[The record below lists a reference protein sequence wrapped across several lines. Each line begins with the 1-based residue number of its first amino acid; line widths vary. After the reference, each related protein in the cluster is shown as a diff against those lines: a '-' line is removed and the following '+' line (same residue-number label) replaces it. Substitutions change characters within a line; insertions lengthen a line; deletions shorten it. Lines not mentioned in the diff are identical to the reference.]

1 MNSCYHGS
9 FPEDS
14 AAMLQFLPGIIIA
27 QLLTGALIY
36 LSPSIT
42 GSNWIVLAGILL
54 VLAILI
60 ALWFG
65 SIAKHIS
72 KDEIIKLTNS
82 FTKEKEKIRVK
93 AEKDKNKIVEETHK
107 KINKETRRTHG
118 KANLKVGAAF
128 AGAAGVGVLMLITE
142 LLTMGLLTL
151 STAGGALAGY
161 ITRTRQESRSAKKQQ
176 EIEILQ
182 QPHSPKLIQP
192 KK

>member
-27 QLLTGALIY
+27 QLLTGALVY

-42 GSNWIVLAGILL
+42 GSNWIILAGILL

-151 STAGGALAGY
+151 STAGGALAGH
-161 ITRTRQESRSAKKQQ
+161 ITRTRQESRSSKKQQ
-176 EIEILQ
+176 EVEILQ
-182 QPHSPKLIQP
+182 QSHSPKLIQP
-192 KK
+192 EK

>member
-27 QLLTGALIY
+27 QLLTGALVY

-42 GSNWIVLAGILL
+42 GSNWIILAGILL

-128 AGAAGVGVLMLITE
+128 AGAAGVGILMLITE

-161 ITRTRQESRSAKKQQ
+161 ITRTRQESRSANKQQ
-176 EIEILQ
+176 ETLH
-182 QPHSPKLIQP
+182 QPLGPKLIQP

>member
-1 MNSCYHGS
+1 
-9 FPEDS
+9 
-14 AAMLQFLPGIIIA
+14 MLQFLPGIIIA
-27 QLLTGALIY
+27 QLLTGALVY

-42 GSNWIVLAGILL
+42 GSNWIILAGILL

-128 AGAAGVGVLMLITE
+128 AGAAGVGILMLITE

-161 ITRTRQESRSAKKQQ
+161 ITRTRQESRSANKQQ
-176 EIEILQ
+176 ETLH
-182 QPHSPKLIQP
+182 QPLGPKLIQP

>member
-1 MNSCYHGS
+1 
-9 FPEDS
+9 
-14 AAMLQFLPGIIIA
+14 MLQFLPGIIIA
-27 QLLTGALIY
+27 QLLTGVLVY
-36 LSPSIT
+36 FSPGIT
-42 GSNWIVLAGILL
+42 GSNWVVLAGILL

-93 AEKDKNKIVEETHK
+93 AEKEKHKIVEETHK

-128 AGAAGVGVLMLITE
+128 AGAAGVGILMLVTE

-151 STAGGALAGY
+151 TTAGGALAGY
-161 ITRTRQESRSAKKQQ
+161 ITRSRQESRSANKQQ
-176 EIEILQ
+176 EILHQ
-182 QPHSPKLIQP
+182 SLGPKLIQP